1 MNQRTVQTFLDTS
14 RRYLLSK
21 GKKMDS
27 HRNIYKPGGLLYP
40 VMVIAGVS
48 VTVFSL
54 LGTAAI
60 TGHLPA
66 AHSNTLG
73 TADKPKPA
81 LSAAPAGKPAPAK
94 EVTATAKGKTAS
106 RYVCDN
112 CGTVAAVRATE
123 AKGEGSGLGAVA
135 GGVTGAI
142 LGNQIGNGNGR
153 TAATLLGAAGGAYLG
168 NEIEK
173 STKTVTYYTV
183 TVRMNDGSL
192 RTFQRSTLP
201 EFGVGQKVRVEGS
214 TLRPLT
220 LS

>member
-1 MNQRTVQTFLDTS
+1 MDQRTVQTFLDTS

-21 GKKMDS
+21 GNHMDS
-27 HRNIYKPGGLLYP
+27 HSNIYKPGGLLYP

-66 AHSNTLG
+66 AHS
-73 TADKPKPA
+73 ADKPS
-81 LSAAPAGKPAPAK
+81 LSAAPAAKPSPAK
-94 EVTATAKGKTAS
+94 EATAVAKGKTAS
-106 RYVCDN
+106 RYACDS
-112 CGTVAAVRATE
+112 CGTIAAVRATE
-123 AKGEGSGLGAVA
+123 VKGEGSGLGAVA

-153 TAATLLGAAGGAYLG
+153 AAATLLGAAGGAYLG

-173 STKTVTYYTV
+173 GTKTVTRYTV
-183 TVRMNDGSL
+183 TVQMNDGSV
-192 RTFQRSTLP
+192 RTFQRSALP
-201 EFGVGQKVRVEGS
+201 EFRVGQKVRVEGD

>member
-1 MNQRTVQTFLDTS
+1 MDQQTVQAFLNTS
-14 RRYLLSK
+14 RSYLLNK
-21 GKKMDS
+21 GKIMDTHS
-27 HRNIYKPGGLLYP
+27 QVHQPSGLLYP
-40 VMVIAGVS
+40 LMVIAGVS

-66 AHSNTLG
+66 AQAAAFAPAAKQPLS
-73 TADKPKPA
+73 TADKPNQV
-81 LSAAPAGKPAPAK
+81 AAATKNAG
-94 EVTATAKGKTAS
+94 
-106 RYVCDN
+106 RYACN
-112 CGTVAAVRATE
+112 ACGTVAAVHATE
-123 AKGEGSGLGAVA
+123 IKGQGSGLGAVA

-142 LGNQIGNGNGR
+142 LGTQIGNGNGR

-173 STKTVTYYTV
+173 NTKAVTRYTV
-183 TVRMNDGSL
+183 TVRMSDGSV
-192 RTFQRSTLP
+192 RTFQRSAP
-201 EFGVGQKVRVEGS
+201 EFAVGQKVRVEGG

>member
-1 MNQRTVQTFLDTS
+1 MDQQTVQVFLNTS
-14 RRYLLSK
+14 RSYLLNK
-21 GKKMDS
+21 GKIMDTHS
-27 HRNIYKPGGLLYP
+27 QVHQPSGLLYP
-40 VMVIAGVS
+40 LMVIAGVS

-66 AHSNTLG
+66 AQ
-73 TADKPKPA
+73 AA
-81 LSAAPAGKPAPAK
+81 AFAPAAKPSQGAA
-94 EVTATAKGKTAS
+94 ATKIAG
-106 RYVCDN
+106 RYACN
-112 CGTVAAVRATE
+112 TCGTVAAVHATE
-123 AKGEGSGLGAVA
+123 IKGQGSGLGAVA

-142 LGNQIGNGNGR
+142 LGTQIGNGNGR

-173 STKTVTYYTV
+173 NTKAVTRYTV
-183 TVRMNDGSL
+183 TVRMSDGSV
-192 RTFQRSTLP
+192 RTFQRSAP
-201 EFGVGQKVRVEGS
+201 EFAVGQKVRVEGG